1 MANAKEVKTSGFKK
15 FMIIIILLIVGL
27 IFYSRFVAT
36 KGLEVK
42 EYEITSNK
50 IPKSYEGLKII
61 HFSDLHYGT
70 TVYLKEL
77 EKLVKEINTFNPDII
92 FFTGDLIDKNY
103 KVSNEEIDNITK
115 LLNKIDANIVS
126 YAVKGNHDYTDSYNK
141 IMDNTNFKVLKNE
154 QQLFYYNDI
163 TPLLIIGLE
172 DELMGTVDIPKAF
185 ENFDENNYTILLT
198 HEPDLYEKTKEYKSD
213 LVLAGHSHNGQVRI
227 PFLGAVIKV
236 AGAKK
241 YYDEKYLINNTTM
254 YISGGIGTSN
264 YPFRLFNPPS
274 FNFYRLYSE

>member
-42 EYEITSNK
+42 EYEITSNR

-103 KVSNEEIDNITK
+103 KVSNKEIDNITK

-185 ENFDENNYTILLT
+185 ENYDENNYTILLT

-227 PFLGAVIKV
+227 PFIGAVIKV
-236 AGAKK
+236 EGAKK